1 MKLVRPRLAFAGVL
15 LGAAFSG
22 GCGGCGD
29 SRGGERQAAPTA
41 TPVAVDIVDSGLR
54 MPAPEDGDL
63 VSAAAHAWNGGAP
76 AVTEFERERLCPGGT
91 CMIVRA
97 SDIGAAQSPGH
108 LTFVGHG
115 DGGDFFLSPYG
126 MFRLGTDGH
135 ARFGGASFG
144 VGARAFLAE
153 KFLIVDA
160 PQWRAVRVVD
170 AATLEVRAS
179 YTRGRALRGA
189 DDFAVGTLT
198 NAGSAPAPFAVYLQE
213 PEAPL
218 TTPERG
224 IAFLALGASIELR
237 APSGTTSPWLPM
249 PLPARS
255 SPPGEAPDRR
265 TSSQPPANVRGS
277 VTVEA
282 GVDRLVVRDSE
293 QVALYGATSPVPVRV
308 WTRPTG
314 AESTATPSFLLTKN
328 PAVAEIAGGE
338 VRIVALTEAGVAPD
352 AIAHAPIPAGGVT
365 ALFALRAESPLGD
378 APFALVATP
387 TGARLL
393 DGRGLSAVFGRT
405 SEPVDAKLLLAGQ
418 AIFVRYRDGVGAL
431 YLRGEPM
438 KKLYEGHDERPDV
451 DRDGNVYLYDSNKS
465 AILRFP
471 VSRPTTSTSR
481 PANHSESD
489 GATPIDAQIAPPARF
504 AGCSIR
510 DFPLPADVCALFPAH

>member
-1 MKLVRPRLAFAGVL
+1 MKLVRPRAAFAGVL

-22 GCGGCGD
+22 GCGGCND
-29 SRGGERQAAPTA
+29 SRGGERQPAPAA
-41 TPVAVDIVDSGLR
+41 TPVAVDLVDSGLR

-63 VSAAAHAWNGGAP
+63 VSAAAHAWNGGAG
-76 AVTEFERERLCPGGT
+76 AVTEFERERLCPGGA

-97 SDIGAAQSPGH
+97 SDIGASQAPGH
-108 LTFVGHG
+108 LTFVGRG
-115 DGGDFFLSPYG
+115 DGGDFFLSSYG
-126 MFRLGTDGH
+126 TFRIDAAGR

-144 VGARAFLAE
+144 VGARAFLAG
-153 KFLIVDA
+153 KFLVVDA

-198 NAGSAPAPFAVYLQE
+198 TGSAPAPFAVYLQE

-224 IAFLALGASIELR
+224 IAFLSLGGSIALR

-249 PLPARS
+249 P
-255 SPPGEAPDRR
+255 PPGASPGGDDRADRR
-265 TSSQPPANVRGS
+265 TNSQAPANIRGS

-293 QVALYGATSPVPVRV
+293 QVALYGASSPVPVRV

-314 AESTATPSFLLTKN
+314 AESTATPSFLLTAN
-328 PAVAEIAGGE
+328 PAVAEVAGGE
-338 VRIVALTEAGVAPD
+338 VRIVALTEAGLAPE
-352 AIAHAPIPAGGVT
+352 ALAHAALPEGGVT
-365 ALFALRAESPLGD
+365 ALFALRAESPLGNS
-378 APFALVATP
+378 PFALVATP

-393 DGRGLSAVFGRT
+393 DSRGLSAVFGRT

-471 VSRPTTSTSR
+471 ASRPTTSTSR

-489 GATPIDAQIAPPARF
+489 GATPIEAQIAPPARF
-504 AGCSIR
+504 AGCAIR
-510 DFPLPADVCALFPAH
+510 DFPLPTDVCALFPAR